1 MCYEMLKKAQSCRLM
16 LENIATVNNKKKKGK
31 LEEVVAEN
39 DVLRKEIGTV
49 EYFYVNTISSS
60 LDYIIFIDAIN
71 FIISTSLNRFQF
83 L

>member
-1 MCYEMLKKAQSCRLM
+1 MLEKAQSCEFTLG
-16 LENIATVNNKKKKGK
+16 NIATDNNKKKEGK